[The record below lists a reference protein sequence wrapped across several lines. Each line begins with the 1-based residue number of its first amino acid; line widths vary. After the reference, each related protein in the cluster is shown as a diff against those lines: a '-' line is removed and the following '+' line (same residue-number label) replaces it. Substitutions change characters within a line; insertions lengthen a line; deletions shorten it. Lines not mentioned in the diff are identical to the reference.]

1 MAWSTIRWL
10 PPLALSLQL
19 GNKGIKGRD
28 VLVWQRASSDS
39 LPGNMQLILKSPEI
53 RTKEDLDSAKRDL
66 SSCFA
71 VDLARS
77 A

>member
-1 MAWSTIRWL
+1 MVLVYNT
-10 PPLALSLQL
+10 LATSFSISLQL

-28 VLVWQRASSDS
+28 VLVWQEPLHDS

-53 RTKEDLDSAKRDL
+53 RTKKILIPQKRDL
-66 SSCFA
+66 SSRFA